1 MRHRQEWRPGVD
13 FAEFAE
19 ALGIN
24 TDQIMAA
31 TKLDGEHATVLFTAE
46 PDEHGFD
53 PDEPIYAASL
63 ARDADGIL
71 VVTSRQLTSMTW
83 GPLRQAI
90 EERMDEVA
98 RKEGWVDDDA

>member
-1 MRHRQEWRPGVD
+1 VRHRQEWRPGVD

-31 TKLDGEHATVLFTAE
+31 SNVNDEHVAVLFAATT
-46 PDEHGFD
+46 DDHGCD